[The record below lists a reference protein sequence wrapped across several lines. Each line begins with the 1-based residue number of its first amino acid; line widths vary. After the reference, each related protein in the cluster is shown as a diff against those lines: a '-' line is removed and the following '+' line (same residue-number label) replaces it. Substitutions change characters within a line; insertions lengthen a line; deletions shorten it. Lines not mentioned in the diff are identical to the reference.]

1 MWAYG
6 CLRVG
11 SNTPARG
18 LNKTEPLLKVNMAKG
33 TGVKHFCFQE
43 CFQQKSPMKR
53 GFFKELKAE
62 GGFYSNS

>member
-1 MWAYG
+1 MK
-6 CLRVG
+6 CRLRFV
-11 SNTPARG
+11 T
-18 LNKTEPLLKVNMAKG
+18 TEPLLKVNMAKG

-43 CFQQKSPMKR
+43 YFQQKSPMKR

>member
-1 MWAYG
+1 
-6 CLRVG
+6 
-11 SNTPARG
+11 
-18 LNKTEPLLKVNMAKG
+18 MAKG

-53 GFFKELKAE
+53 GFFKELMAE